1 MPRMTVLLVSLFAAT
16 VAQAGVQTSDGS
28 VIKGDL
34 PSANVTFS
42 QVGVNPASGHSYEF
56 VRLSTAISWHDAVI
70 MAENAGGYL
79 ATVTDSVK
87 ARIVTTLLSGPGDE
101 AWLGASDEAQEGA
114 WTWITG
120 EPWGYTNWY
129 PGEPNAGRDTED
141 YLLATSGLGGRW
153 VDVWDNNYGLII
165 EHDTA
170 TRNIIFNPLNGHS
183 YEYVKLP
190 GDVFWH
196 DAVIMAQN
204 AGGYLATI
212 TDSTEAAIVTTFLSI
227 PGNNATWLGGSDEA
241 QEGVWAWVTGE
252 AWDYTN
258 WYPGEPNAAYPNQD
272 YLEAQHVLGGRW
284 VDVEDGCDGII
295 IEKDSTSPNVII
307 NPANGHKYEFV
318 RLETAISWHEAVTM
332 AENAGGYLTTVTDSI
347 EARIVTTLLS
357 NSGSEAW
364 LGASDEAQEGTWTW
378 ITGEPWGYTNWYPG
392 EPNAGRDT
400 EDYLLA
406 TNGLGGRWVDVWDN
420 NYGLIIE
427 TGGSFVHGPAIV
439 SVSPAQHELDVSV
452 GSPIQVVFD
461 TDMDSTTINRSTF
474 LVSGHLFGRYS
485 GVVEFDVATRTATFQ
500 ADRSFAVGERVTVV
514 LTDAIQS
521 ADGTPLPVGQIWMF
535 TMSSSCEGETAL
547 VVTGTVAV
555 GSRPNSVVLADF
567 DNDGDLDMATVN
579 RGSGDVSVSL
589 NLGHANYAP
598 EVRYPTGPIPHHL
611 TVADVDNDG
620 AMDLVTGNCGEPE
633 VSILWG
639 DGLGGFNERS
649 NLSVGDC
656 TEPVC
661 AADFDGDGDLD
672 IAASI
677 SYGNHI
683 GVFENLG
690 SRNFASPVLFYVGH
704 RTIFNYTADVNN
716 DFILDLLSANRDDN
730 TVSTVLGSGNL
741 SFGSP
746 VAYAAG
752 NGTHAVTT
760 TDLNGDSYVDLV
772 AVSQWSD
779 DFSVLLNTGS
789 GTFSSSVSYPTGP
802 APHRVCAGDING
814 DGFADLFTGNYE
826 GSTITMRLGNGDG
839 TLGPNLEVTT
849 GSNPVEVAMGDLDG
863 DGDLDLAVANMGGN
877 NVAIVLSTCA
887 DESQAP
893 SQPTLRY
900 PTDAQSVLY
909 EMLPAFSWTQAVDPN
924 PGDTVHYKLELSID
938 PDFSFVKTIDDI
950 TDTEYQLTD
959 SLDFGTHYW
968 WRVIATDPSGNFSVS
983 DTADFWT
990 WTLGDV
996 NHSHTVTLGDVM
1008 VLVDYMFISHTP
1020 IEPPMAG
1027 DMNGDCK
1034 ITLGDIMWL
1043 VADLFISRVELRVG
1057 CE

>member
-79 ATVTDSVK
+79 ATVTDSVE

-318 RLETAISWHEAVTM
+318 RLSTAISWHDAVTM
-332 AENAGGYLTTVTDSI
+332 AENAGGYLATVTDSG

-357 NSGSEAW
+357 GSGDEAW
-364 LGASDEAQEGTWTW
+364 LGASDDAQEGAWTW

-392 EPNAGRDT
+392 EPNAGYPN
-400 EDYLLA
+400 EDYLLV
-406 TNGLGGRWVDVWDN
+406 TNGLGGRWVDVWDD

-427 TGGSFVHGPAIV
+427 S
-439 SVSPAQHELDVSV
+439 E
-452 GSPIQVVFD
+452 
-461 TDMDSTTINRSTF
+461 
-474 LVSGHLFGRYS
+474 
-485 GVVEFDVATRTATFQ
+485 TRTL
-500 ADRSFAVGERVTVV
+500 ER
-514 LTDAIQS
+514 
-521 ADGTPLPVGQIWMF
+521 
-535 TMSSSCEGETAL
+535 
-547 VVTGTVAV
+547 
-555 GSRPNSVVLADF
+555 
-567 DNDGDLDMATVN
+567 
-579 RGSGDVSVSL
+579 
-589 NLGHANYAP
+589 
-598 EVRYPTGPIPHHL
+598 
-611 TVADVDNDG
+611 
-620 AMDLVTGNCGEPE
+620 
-633 VSILWG
+633 
-639 DGLGGFNERS
+639 
-649 NLSVGDC
+649 
-656 TEPVC
+656 
-661 AADFDGDGDLD
+661 
-672 IAASI
+672 
-677 SYGNHI
+677 
-683 GVFENLG
+683 
-690 SRNFASPVLFYVGH
+690 
-704 RTIFNYTADVNN
+704 
-716 DFILDLLSANRDDN
+716 
-730 TVSTVLGSGNL
+730 
-741 SFGSP
+741 
-746 VAYAAG
+746 
-752 NGTHAVTT
+752 
-760 TDLNGDSYVDLV
+760 
-772 AVSQWSD
+772 
-779 DFSVLLNTGS
+779 
-789 GTFSSSVSYPTGP
+789 
-802 APHRVCAGDING
+802 
-814 DGFADLFTGNYE
+814 
-826 GSTITMRLGNGDG
+826 
-839 TLGPNLEVTT
+839 
-849 GSNPVEVAMGDLDG
+849 
-863 DGDLDLAVANMGGN
+863 
-877 NVAIVLSTCA
+877 
-887 DESQAP
+887 
-893 SQPTLRY
+893 PTLVWPLTSDHIIY
-900 PTDAQSVLY
+900 D
-909 EMLPAFSWTQAVDPN
+909 MLPTFSWTDVT
-924 PGDTVHYKLELSID
+924 GDVTYRLELSID
-938 PDFSFVKTIDDI
+938 QNFAFLMTVDSLVAP
-950 TDTEYQLTD
+950 EHQLAD

-968 WRVIATDPSGNFSVS
+968 WRVIATDQNGNFSVS

-996 NHSHTVTLGDVM
+996 NHTHNVSISDVMTLIDHLYISRAPIVPPRVGDV
-1008 VLVDYMFISHTP
+1008 
-1020 IEPPMAG
+1020 
-1027 DMNGDCK
+1027 NGDCK
-1034 ITLGDIMWL
+1034 ISIVDVARL
-1043 VADLFISRVELRVG
+1043 VAHMFISRVELRVG